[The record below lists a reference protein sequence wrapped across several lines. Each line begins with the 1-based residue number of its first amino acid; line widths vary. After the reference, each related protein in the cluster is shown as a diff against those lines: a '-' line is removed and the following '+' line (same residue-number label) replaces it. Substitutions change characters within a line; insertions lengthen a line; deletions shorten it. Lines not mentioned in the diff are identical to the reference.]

1 MAKTKKMPRQNPPE
15 PNPFIQCKMSETHIV
30 TTSNPASPEE
40 PQPTRAV
47 EPMEQQVAPMAPVE
61 ETPVVVIQPP
71 PSGEEE
77 TEEAADLEQETKGDR
92 KRKKKEKKMKRDKK
106 AKR

>member
-1 MAKTKKMPRQNPPE
+1 MAKMKKMPRQNPPE

-47 EPMEQQVAPMAPVE
+47 EYMEQQVTPMAPVE

-71 PSGEEE
+71 PP
-77 TEEAADLEQETKGDR
+77 LE
-92 KRKKKEKKMKRDKK
+92 KEKKKQKKLQIRNKKLKVIGRGRRKRRK
-106 AKR
+106 